1 MVLYMPIQMT
11 RREKQLRK
19 IKDKRC
25 RNVKVEE
32 LCSLVES
39 YGFRIDRVKGS
50 HYIYKRP
57 GYEGIITIPHH
68 GSDVQPRIC
77 KQAINAIQEVIECY
91 DE

>member
-1 MVLYMPIQMT
+1 MT
-11 RREKQLRK
+11 RPEKQLRR

-25 RNVKVEE
+25 KNVKFEE

-39 YGFRIDRVKGS
+39 YGFRIDRVTGS
-50 HYIYKRP
+50 HHIYKHP
-57 GYEGIITIPHH
+57 AFQGIVNIQKPHH

-77 KQAINAIQEVIECY
+77 KQALSAIEEVIEYY